1 MTGLACVFVIPGDIN
16 TPTGGYI
23 YDRKLIDQLRKQ
35 NLDVELISLQGSFPN
50 PTENDQRLAVE
61 AFSNLLA
68 YTPVIIDGLAFGAME
83 KEVVSSI
90 SAPIIALVHHPLA
103 HEGGLDE
110 KTRQRLFDSEYKN
123 LQKASR
129 VLVPSSHTKKL
140 LVNEYLVDEKIITV
154 ANPGFDLSPV
164 GRVAIEPPLIFS
176 VGSLIHR
183 KGHDVLLK
191 ALSKITHLPWQAVIA
206 GSARDQE
213 YFEELIDLRAL
224 LGLESRVEFVG
235 EVDQQQLTEYYSK
248 ATLFALAT
256 RHEGYGMVFDEAM
269 SYGLPI
275 ITCDSGAVLETV
287 GEKAALVVEPDSD
300 ESFAEAISRVLEN
313 QETYQAMSKSA
324 LERTSTLNDW
334 SMTASHFISAIES
347 LSGQR

>member
-1 MTGLACVFVIPGDIN
+1 
-16 TPTGGYI
+16 
-23 YDRKLIDQLRKQ
+23 
-35 NLDVELISLQGSFPN
+35 
-50 PTENDQRLAVE
+50 
-61 AFSNLLA
+61 
-68 YTPVIIDGLAFGAME
+68 
-83 KEVVSSI
+83 
-90 SAPIIALVHHPLA
+90 
-103 HEGGLDE
+103 
-110 KTRQRLFDSEYKN
+110 
-123 LQKASR
+123 
-129 VLVPSSHTKKL
+129 
-140 LVNEYLVDEKIITV
+140 V
-154 ANPGFDLSPV
+154 AT
-164 GRVAIEPPLIFS
+164 EPPLIFS
-176 VGSLIHR
+176 VGGLIHR

-287 GEKAALVVEPDSD
+287 GEKVALVVEPDSD

-324 LERTSTLNDW
+324 LERASTLNDW

-347 LSGQR
+347 LSGQRL